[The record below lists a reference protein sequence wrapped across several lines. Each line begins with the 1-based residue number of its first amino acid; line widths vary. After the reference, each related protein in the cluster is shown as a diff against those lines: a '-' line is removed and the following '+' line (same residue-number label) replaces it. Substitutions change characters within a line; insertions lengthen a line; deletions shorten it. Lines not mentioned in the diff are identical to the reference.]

1 MPPTTPNALEECKLS
16 TKKGRK
22 ETQAKIERTV
32 GFCVDD
38 EKVRGVKNG
47 SNVTPVD
54 VSGLD
59 RAQRASGWI

>member
-32 GFCVDD
+32 GFRVDD
-38 EKVRGVKNG
+38 EKVRGVKN
-47 SNVTPVD
+47 
-54 VSGLD
+54 
-59 RAQRASGWI
+59 A

>member
-22 ETQAKIERTV
+22 EMQAKIERTV
-32 GFCVDD
+32 GFRVDD

-59 RAQRASGWI
+59 NTQRKSD

>member
-1 MPPTTPNALEECKLS
+1 MPPTTPPALEGSKMS
-16 TKKGRK
+16 TKKDHK
-22 ETQAKIERTV
+22 EMQAKIERTV
-32 GFCVDD
+32 GFRVDD

-59 RAQRASGWI
+59 RAQRKPG

>member
-22 ETQAKIERTV
+22 EMHAKIERTV

-54 VSGLD
+54 VSGVD
-59 RAQRASGWI
+59 QP